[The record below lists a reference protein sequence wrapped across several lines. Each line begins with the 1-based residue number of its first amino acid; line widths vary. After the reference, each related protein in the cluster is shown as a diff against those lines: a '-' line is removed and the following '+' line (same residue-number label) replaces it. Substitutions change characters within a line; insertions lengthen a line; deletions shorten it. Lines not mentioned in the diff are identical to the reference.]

1 MTKPNLV
8 IPNKIFPLY
17 SRPVWSFISV
27 LIVVILM
34 FVTQYIQNQLYA
46 NFVFTVSIIATI
58 SLLTPLI
65 GYYLYKTF
73 VSLQD
78 TISSLTETNQTDWF
92 SKQTVFIF
100 GVNRWSTIFIVLLA
114 IGGLFIN
121 FIFVWK
127 AWTGFAKFMY
137 FLHASIFFGALGI
150 IGWAYFGILLFSSQ
164 LKNLTIDPE
173 PFETKKDEFDKLNS
187 SLLGMFF
194 IGATLY
200 IGTIIA
206 SWISPISSYLLQQ
219 FILQTMV
226 FPLAIGVFGFFILV
240 QYFLHEIMKK
250 SKRIRLNKIS
260 LLIRK
265 HYREWEHNP
274 SENYRAT
281 INDLFLWKE
290 KIEKEK
296 DFPFDFVTV
305 ASVTVTVLLPA
316 VKTIIELLYSR

>member
-1 MTKPNLV
+1 MTKQNSV
-8 IPNKIFPLY
+8 VPNKIFPLY
-17 SRPVWSFISV
+17 SHPVWSFIPV
-27 LIVVILM
+27 LIVVIFM
-34 FVTQYIQNQLYA
+34 FTTQYIQNQLYS

-78 TISSLTETNQTDWF
+78 TISSLTETNQNDWF
-92 SKQTVFIF
+92 SKQTFFIF
-100 GVNRWSTIFIVLLA
+100 GVNRWSITFTILLA
-114 IGGLFIN
+114 LGGLLVN
-121 FIFVWK
+121 FILTWN
-127 AWTGFAKFMY
+127 AWTGFAKFVY
-137 FLHASIFFGALGI
+137 FLHALIFFSTLGI
-150 IGWAYFGILLFSSQ
+150 VGWAYFGILLFSSQ
-164 LKNLTIDPE
+164 LKNLPIDPE

-187 SLLGMFF
+187 SLLGIFF
-194 IGATLY
+194 VGATLY

-226 FPLAIGVFGFFILV
+226 FPLAIGVLGFFILV
-240 QYFLHEIMKK
+240 QYFLHETMKK
-250 SKRIRLNKIS
+250 SKNIRLNKIS

-265 HYREWEHNP
+265 HYREWERSP
-274 SENYRAT
+274 SENHRAT
-281 INDLFLWKE
+281 INDLLLWKE

-296 DFPFDFVTV
+296 DFPFDFITV

-316 VKTIIELLYSR
+316 AKTIVELL